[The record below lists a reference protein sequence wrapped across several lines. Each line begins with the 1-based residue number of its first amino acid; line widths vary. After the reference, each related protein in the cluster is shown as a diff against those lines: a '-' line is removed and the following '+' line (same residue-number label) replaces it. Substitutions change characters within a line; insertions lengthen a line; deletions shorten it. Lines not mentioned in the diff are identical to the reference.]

1 MMRTELVTDCG
12 RGRRK
17 ITVCS
22 DGQTYSFILPAR
34 DIRMLHLCQGEDLDT
49 AQWEEVLSVLRKG
62 CLQRS
67 ADLLSRQDYSR
78 LKLREKLL
86 ISYPEFVTDPVL
98 DELERAHYVDDGR
111 FARSFVR
118 SHMHEKSRM
127 RMRQDLVR
135 RGIDEDLAAGA
146 VAEIFREAKESGED
160 PEREQIRR
168 ILKKKGFDAGE
179 TDWQQRQKIMA
190 SIYRRGFSPEK
201 IRSVMQEE
209 TDAQTGT
216 GATTS

>member
-1 MMRTELVTDCG
+1 MIRTELIAGCG

-22 DGQTYSFILPAR
+22 DGQVYSFILPVK
-34 DIRMLHLCQGEDLDT
+34 DVRMLHLAQGEDLDT
-49 AQWEEVLSVLRKG
+49 VQWEEVLSLLRKG

-86 ISYPEFVTDPVL
+86 TSYPEIVTDPVL
-98 DELERAHYVDDGR
+98 DELEEAHYVDDGR
-111 FARSFVR
+111 FARSYVR
-118 SHMHEKSRM
+118 SHMYEKSRM

-135 RGIDEDLAAGA
+135 RGIDKDLAARA
-146 VAEIFREAKESGED
+146 VSEIFSEDGGNGED

-168 ILKKKGFDAGE
+168 ILKKKGYDAE
-179 TDWQQRQKIMA
+179 TADWQQKQKIMS
-190 SIYRRGFSPEK
+190 SIYRRGFSAEK
-201 IRSVMQEE
+201 IRSVMKEE
-209 TDAQTGT
+209 TDA
-216 GATTS
+216 